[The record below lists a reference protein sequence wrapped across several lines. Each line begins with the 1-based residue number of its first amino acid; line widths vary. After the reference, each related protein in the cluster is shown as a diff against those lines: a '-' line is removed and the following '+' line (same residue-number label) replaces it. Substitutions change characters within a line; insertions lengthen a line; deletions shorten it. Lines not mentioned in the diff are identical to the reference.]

1 MKSMSVRVFLVFL
14 ALLGCCHVTQAQ
26 AEWTNVILLAEAE
39 DDEDDDD
46 DEDSGGGSG
55 YVHSYS
61 APSYSSYS
69 ASPRHYSRARRAP
82 RAHHAKRYSRSHKAK
97 PAAYRVSRHASAKS
111 HHGRAHR
118 VKYTRSRPAHGFK
131 HHSARTS
138 HRKPPTKA
146 FHSAKPRSKS
156 HGTASRYRLGA
167 KGHRPVHKVGVETRT
182 QARYQPKPRVKHH
195 SRTSASK
202 PHTKAA
208 IRRKSAA
215 NHSARL
221 RTSARQRP
229 DHREMRLHPTAGK
242 KTLVGRGSRP
252 KKPVTGTR
260 AAPHGKTRKAPTP
273 GVHRRKSTG
282 KPLASATGRPTGEKS
297 RQPHTATGKT
307 GTKPERHPIS
317 GKSQTHPGLAS
328 KTKAVTGLKPAKA
341 LSGKPGSRSEAPSA
355 KRGAESKKSGEIRS
369 AKTAKQVSVLTK
381 PGKNESRVSGKSTG
395 RQTSRK
401 TAKSLGR
408 KADTVRKAGRRTA
421 QKRG

>member
-14 ALLGCCHVTQAQ
+14 ALLGCCHATQAQ

-61 APSYSSYS
+61 VPSYSSYS

-97 PAAYRVSRHASAKS
+97 PAAHRVSRHASAKS
-111 HHGRAHR
+111 HHGRVHA

-138 HRKPPTKA
+138 HRKPSPKT
-146 FHSAKPRSKS
+146 FHSTKPRSKS
-156 HGTASRYRLGA
+156 HGSASRNRLGA
-167 KGHRPVHKVGVETRT
+167 KGHRPVHKVGVDTGTR
-182 QARYQPKPRVKHH
+182 ARYQPKSRVKHH
-195 SRTSASK
+195 LGTSAPK
-202 PHTKAA
+202 PHTKSA

-215 NHSARL
+215 NHSDRL
-221 RTSARQRP
+221 RTSAKQRP
-229 DHREMRLHPTAGK
+229 DHRERRLHPAAGK
-242 KTLVGRGSRP
+242 KTVVGRGSRP

-355 KRGAESKKSGEIRS
+355 KRGAESQKSGGIRS
-369 AKTAKQVSVLTK
+369 AKTVKRESNFGK
-381 PGKNESRVSGKSTG
+381 PGKVESHSNGNSTG
-395 RQTSRK
+395 RQTSGN
-401 TAKSLGR
+401 TSNFSGR
-408 KADTVRKAGRRTA
+408 KAGSKIR

>member
-14 ALLGCCHVTQAQ
+14 ALLGCCHATQAQ

-97 PAAYRVSRHASAKS
+97 PAAHRVTRHASAKS
-111 HHGRAHR
+111 HHGRVHG

-138 HRKPPTKA
+138 HRKPSPKT
-146 FHSAKPRSKS
+146 FLSAKPRSKS
-156 HGTASRYRLGA
+156 HGSASRYRLGA
-167 KGHRPVHKVGVETRT
+167 KSHRTVHKVGVESRTR
-182 QARYQPKPRVKHH
+182 ARYQPKHRPKHH
-195 SRTSASK
+195 AGASVSK

-215 NHSARL
+215 KHSDRL
-221 RTSARQRP
+221 RTSAKQRP
-229 DHREMRLHPTAGK
+229 DHRERRQHPAAGK
-242 KTLVGRGSRP
+242 KTLVSRGSRP
-252 KKPVTGTR
+252 KKLVTGTR
-260 AAPHGKTRKAPTP
+260 AAPHGKTRKAATP

-297 RQPHTATGKT
+297 RQPHTATRKT

-328 KTKAVTGLKPAKA
+328 KTKVATGLKPAKA

-355 KRGAESKKSGEIRS
+355 KRGAESQKSEGIRS
-369 AKTAKQVSVLTK
+369 AKTAKRESNTAK
-381 PGKNESRVSGKSTG
+381 PGKVESRASGKSTG
-395 RQTSRK
+395 RQTSR
-401 TAKSLGR
+401 TIAKSSGR
-408 KADTVRKAGRRTA
+408 KVGSKTRQRR
-421 QKRG
+421 G

>member
-14 ALLGCCHVTQAQ
+14 ALLGCCHATQAQ

-97 PAAYRVSRHASAKS
+97 PAAHRVSRHASAKS
-111 HHGRAHR
+111 HHGRAHG

-138 HRKPPTKA
+138 HRKPSPKT

-156 HGTASRYRLGA
+156 HGTVSRYHAGA
-167 KGHRPVHKVGVETRT
+167 KGRRPVRKAGVESRTR
-182 QARYQPKPRVKHH
+182 AGYQPKPRLEHH
-195 SRTSASK
+195 SVASASK
-202 PHTKAA
+202 PHAKTA
-208 IRRKSAA
+208 IRRKSVA
-215 NHSARL
+215 NHNDRL
-221 RTSARQRP
+221 RTSAKQRP
-229 DHREMRLHPTAGK
+229 DHRERRLHPAAGK
-242 KTLVGRGSRP
+242 KTLVSRGSRP
-252 KKPVTGTR
+252 KKPVTGVR
-260 AAPHGKTRKAPTP
+260 AAPHGKTRKVPTP
-273 GVHRRKSTG
+273 SVHRQKSTG
-282 KPLASATGRPTGEKS
+282 KSLASAPSRPTGGKP
-297 RQPHTATGKT
+297 RQLHTATGKT
-307 GTKPERHPIS
+307 GTKPERPSIS
-317 GKSQTHPGLAS
+317 GKSQAHPVPAS
-328 KTKAVTGLKPAKA
+328 KTKPVTGLKPAKA
-341 LSGKPGSRSEAPSA
+341 LSGKPGSRSEAPSV

-369 AKTAKQVSVLTK
+369 ANTAKQVSVVTK

-395 RQTSRK
+395 RQTSGK
-401 TAKSLGR
+401 TAKSLGH
-408 KADTVRKAGRRTA
+408 KADTVRRAGSRTP